1 MSTEESWTL
10 CFQIYKIWWVQG
22 WSHLLIGW
30 CHWTPYWQ
38 SCLCYILSVLVL
50 ALGPLLALL
59 LFTFQKERRDKLWNP
74 YHQACMAET
83 TRRLDQWDAEHPS
96 PSAVGLI
103 FVFLS
108 LELLVRLTFQG
119 NKSGAVVWT
128 FPSHHCVSCLGVD
141 AICGL
146 SFLSTWF
153 FLCSE
158 RFLAWYLR
166 FPLSPK
172 LKFPNSNL
180 TRKGRRRTT
189 MWMCYLH
196 IGWWNVYIKISHWY
210 VAKARFTC
218 NSTLSQK
225 IEIFSSW
232 RDNMKLILHCMSSTI
247 L

>member
-1 MSTEESWTL
+1 MHGRDNKKAGSMG
-10 CFQIYKIWWVQG
+10 CR
-22 WSHLLIGW
+22 
-30 CHWTPYWQ
+30 TPQ
-38 SCLCYILSVLVL
+38 SFCGRFNFCVPVI
-50 ALGPLLALL
+50 
-59 LFTFQKERRDKLWNP
+59 R
-74 YHQACMAET
+74 M
-83 TRRLDQWDAEHPS
+83 
-96 PSAVGLI
+96 
-103 FVFLS
+103 
-108 LELLVRLTFQG
+108 LVRLTFRGTRVAQ
-119 NKSGAVVWT
+119 WCEHFLPT
-128 FPSHHCVSCLGVD
+128 IVSCLGVD

-225 IEIFSSW
+225 IEISSSW
-232 RDNMKLILHCMSSTI
+232 RDNMKLILDCMSSTI
-247 L
+247 LSTMTHYTEVMLKDIASPCIRVVWKQHFNQEMKKLRRMW